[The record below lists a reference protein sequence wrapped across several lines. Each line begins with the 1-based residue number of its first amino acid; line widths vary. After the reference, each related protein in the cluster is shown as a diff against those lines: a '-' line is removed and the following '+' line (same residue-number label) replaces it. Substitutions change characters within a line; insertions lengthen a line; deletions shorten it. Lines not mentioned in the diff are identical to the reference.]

1 MPFSYR
7 VAAIALHEGQLLLHR
22 GVNEQAWS
30 LPGGR
35 VEAME
40 KAREA
45 MARELSEELGIE
57 AEIGRL
63 LWIVENFYLDEG
75 EQYHELDLYFKVEL
89 PMSLSQSVANHP
101 FAGIEREK
109 GLIFQW
115 FALEQVEKLPFNP
128 SVLAAHLR
136 QIPDQIVHLVS
147 DLPSL

>member
-22 GVNEQAWS
+22 GVNEQTWS

-45 MARELSEELGIE
+45 LARELSEELGIE

-75 EQYHELDLYFKVEL
+75 EQYHELGLYFRVQL
-89 PMSLSQSVANHP
+89 PASVSISNQA
-101 FAGIEREK
+101 FAGIEQQK

-115 FALEQVEKLPFNP
+115 FALEEIEKLPLNP

-136 QIPDQIVHLVS
+136 QLPDQIIHLIS
-147 DLPSL
+147 DTTSS